1 MGNEGEFWKDVRP
14 ELKKRSRITRGKNR
28 KQGAQA
34 LKVNRIPFL
43 NKNDG
48 AHLIVYPEHVQARVD
63 YWPGT
68 GLWRSY
74 GGLTEGRGIDSLLRY
89 LKQFAEV

>member
-1 MGNEGEFWKDVRP
+1 MGDEGEFWKDVRP
-14 ELKKRSRITRGKNR
+14 ELKKRSRISRGRNR

-43 NKNDG
+43 SKNYG
-48 AHLIVYPEHVQARVD
+48 AHLIVCPDDVKLRVD

-74 GGLTEGRGIDSLLRY
+74 GGLTEGRGIDSLLAY
-89 LKQFAEV
+89 LKQGQQA